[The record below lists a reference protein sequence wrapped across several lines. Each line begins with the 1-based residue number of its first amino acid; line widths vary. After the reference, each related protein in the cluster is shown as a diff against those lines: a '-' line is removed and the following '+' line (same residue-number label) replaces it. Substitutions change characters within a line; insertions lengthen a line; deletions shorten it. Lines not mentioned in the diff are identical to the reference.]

1 MAVPRRIRDKNIQRL
16 KFVEEKA
23 DSFDAKVEDIENT
36 VFSRVLSIINSLDVK
51 DGKVKQ
57 TAANLKRALK
67 ASAIRKNIVTD
78 RYKQS
83 VNNYIKGY
91 DEVREKN
98 NEYFKL
104 L

>member
-16 KFVEEKA
+16 NFVEEKA

-67 ASAIRKNIVTD
+67 ASAMRKNIVTD